1 MQTVMLKEVLN
12 DLEHCTDRDIGYV
25 PTGKQC
31 CSDNNA
37 DRNSL
42 IVFVCYL
49 TPFCFF
55 VFRSLAH
62 SQNEVSILA
71 MYVLENVEHCGGEPE
86 RADTGIFMSL
96 MSG

>member
-1 MQTVMLKEVLN
+1 MTLNTVQMEILGMSQQAINV
-12 DLEHCTDRDIGYV
+12 R
-25 PTGKQC
+25 KQC
-31 CSDNNA
+31 CSDNNV

-62 SQNEVSILA
+62 NQNEVSILT